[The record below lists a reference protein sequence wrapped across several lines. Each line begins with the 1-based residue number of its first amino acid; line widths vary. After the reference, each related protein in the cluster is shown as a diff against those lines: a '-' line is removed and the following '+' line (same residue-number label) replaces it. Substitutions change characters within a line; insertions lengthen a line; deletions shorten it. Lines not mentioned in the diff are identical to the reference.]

1 MLVKNKPEDF
11 NSSQKHLRD
20 YLREKLK
27 FNGHVKRE
35 REYYKNYLIGQS
47 KVGQKRLNFWEVTK
61 IMPI

>member
-35 REYYKNYLIGQS
+35 RERES
-47 KVGQKRLNFWEVTK
+47 TTK
-61 IMPI
+61 ATLLDKAKSDKSD

>member
-11 NSSQKHLRD
+11 NSSHKHLRD

-35 REYYKNYLIGQS
+35 RES
-47 KVGQKRLNFWEVTK
+47 TTK
-61 IMPI
+61 ATLLDKAKSDKSD

>member
-35 REYYKNYLIGQS
+35 RVLQKLPYWTKQS
-47 KVGQKRLNFWEVTK
+47 RTK
-61 IMPI
+61 ATKFLGGD